1 MLDRELQGRYFGHD
15 VNNETIKTT
24 TASMVEPGTASER
37 AIERIEQS
45 ETADIVIGLVDQNA
59 AENVPTIA
67 GTIRTGLASLSQT
80 ARTLVVFRKAGT
92 GSNQPE
98 SLEALA
104 DEALHLGTFS
114 LPEIHPSVTA
124 AEGISNA
131 YRSIWSISERLGARA
146 CVVIASSVET
156 VTPTWIHG
164 LVQPLLERDIDL
176 VAPCYVPHK
185 FEGLLNRA
193 ILHPLIRALYG
204 KQIQNPFGP
213 DFGFSA
219 RLFPGL
225 LQIDPARTRYEG
237 AQQLALVGPHAIARG
252 FRVCQ
257 AYLGKRTYP
266 PVDWKNVDSI
276 LAEILGPLF
285 LGVERDAPFWQHIR
299 NSEPVP
305 TYGEPPPWTEETV
318 VVDTQRLLE
327 PFRLGFRNLQ
337 EIWGLVLPPTVLLEL
352 QKADRLPSE
361 QFRIPD
367 ELWARIVYDFA
378 LAHRLRIIARDHLLR
393 AMTPLYLGWITSYA
407 LEVKAAGGIGVQRRV
422 DRLSTAFENEKPYLV
437 SRWRW
442 PDRFN
447 P

>member
-1 MLDRELQGRYFGHD
+1 MLYAKCTGEMPERD
-15 VNNETIKTT
+15 VNNETIKAT
-24 TASMVEPGTASER
+24 TASMVEPGTASEG

-45 ETADIVIGLVDQNA
+45 GTTDVVIGLVDQKA
-59 AENVPTIA
+59 AENVAAIA
-67 GTIRTGLASLSQT
+67 GAIRTGLASLSQT
-80 ARTLVVFRKAGT
+80 ARALVVFRKSDT
-92 GSNQPE
+92 DSTQPE
-98 SLEALA
+98 SLGALS

-114 LPEIHPSVTA
+114 LPEINSSVTA
-124 AEGISNA
+124 AGSISNA
-131 YRSIWSISERLGARA
+131 YRSIWSTSERLGARA

-156 VTPTWIHG
+156 VTPTWISG

-176 VAPCYVPHK
+176 VTPCYVPHK

-193 ILHPLIRALYG
+193 VLHPLIRALYG
-204 KQIQNPFGP
+204 KRIQNPFGP

-219 RLFPGL
+219 RLFPSL

-252 FRVCQ
+252 FRLCQ
-257 AYLGKRTYP
+257 AYLGEHIYP

-285 LGVERDAPFWQHIR
+285 LGVERDAPFWQHVR

-305 TYGEPPPWTEETV
+305 AYGDPLPWAEETV
-318 VVDTQRLLE
+318 AVDAQRLLE

-337 EIWGLVLPPTVLLEL
+337 EIWGLVLPPTVLFEL
-352 QKADRLPSE
+352 KKADRLAPE

-422 DRLSTAFENEKPYLV
+422 ERLCTAFENEKPYLV

>member
-1 MLDRELQGRYFGHD
+1 
-15 VNNETIKTT
+15 
-24 TASMVEPGTASER
+24 MVEPGTASEG
-37 AIERIEQS
+37 ATEQIEQS
-45 ETADIVIGLVDQNA
+45 GTADIVIGLVDQHA
-59 AENVPTIA
+59 GENVSAIA
-67 GTIRTGLASLSQT
+67 GTIRTGLASLSQS
-80 ARTLVVFRKAGT
+80 ARTLVVVKKSSV
-92 GSNQPE
+92 GSTQRE
-98 SLEALA
+98 SLDALA
-104 DEALHLGTFS
+104 DDALHLDTYS
-114 LPEIHPSVTA
+114 PPETHPSVTA
-124 AEGISNA
+124 AETISNA
-131 YRSIWSISERLGARA
+131 YRNIWSISERLGARA
-146 CVVIASSVET
+146 CVVVASSVET

-193 ILHPLIRALYG
+193 ILQPLIRALYG

-225 LQIDPARTRYEG
+225 LKIDPARTRYEG

-252 FRVCQ
+252 FKVCQ
-257 AYLGKRTYP
+257 VNLGDRTHP

-299 NSEPVP
+299 NSESVP
-305 TYGEPPPWTEETV
+305 TYGDPLPWPEETI

-337 EIWGLVLPPTVLLEL
+337 EIWGLVLPPTALFEL
-352 QKADRLPSE
+352 KKADRLPPE

-393 AMTPLYLGWITSYA
+393 AMTPLYLGWLTSYA
-407 LEVKAAGGIGVQRRV
+407 LEVNSGGNDPQRREE
-422 DRLSTAFENEKPYLV
+422 RLCTAYENEKPYLV